1 MLMVTLDRGRE
12 EVSDRVKGYF
22 WGLAMFYFLE
32 LVVLTGVFSDG
43 INSFLYLLDV
53 YFLCEY
59 YSSIKKVFLFV
70 FK

>member
-53 YFLCEY
+53 YFLCENY
-59 YSSIKKVFLFV
+59 TSIKGVFLFV

>member
-1 MLMVTLDRGRE
+1 MLMVTLDRGR

-53 YFLCEY
+53 YFLCENY
-59 YSSIKKVFLFV
+59 TSIKGFFLFV
-70 FK
+70 CF

>member
-1 MLMVTLDRGRE
+1 MLMVTLGKGR

-53 YFLCEY
+53 YFLCENY
-59 YSSIKKVFLFV
+59 TSIKGVFLFV
-70 FK
+70 CF

>member
-1 MLMVTLDRGRE
+1 MLMVTLDRGR

-53 YFLCEY
+53 YFLCENY
-59 YSSIKKVFLFV
+59 TSIKGVFLFV
-70 FK
+70 CF